1 MAVLVDYACG
11 ACGGVAECRVASPPP
26 SRLPCPQCGAPAQR
40 RFAPV
45 ARVGGA
51 PPPPSPAP
59 AAGLCRQR
67 PDVPLLCHMEPAK
80 AAEWVARRDG
90 RDPPGAPDPASSTP
104 PAAPGPAHAGHH
116 HGGHH
121 HRAGGN
127 DAGAGAAG

>member
-1 MAVLVDYACG
+1 
-11 ACGGVAECRVASPPP
+11 
-26 SRLPCPQCGAPAQR
+26 
-40 RFAPV
+40 
-45 ARVGGA
+45 VGGA

-90 RDPPGAPDPASSTP
+90 RDPPSAPDQAPP
-104 PAAPGPAHAGHH
+104 PAPTAPGHTHGGHH

-121 HRAGGN
+121 HRS
-127 DAGAGAAG
+127 AGAEGAEADAAG